1 MCPNRL
7 WFMKTK
13 LKPGILWHPQKE
25 SRKTRTHVFP
35 RRTKKE
41 NKYRWCTVCGPF
53 YLPSSPRVEIIVK
66 RSLLSIVILCISLVF
81 SGFDGVPKFFK
92 RQCAI
97 CQHWFSHCT
106 VILRVVEQDWCICN
120 YLCQTFFAQNEQ
132 SVVIIILE
140 SASIF
145 SINRFYQQC

>member
-1 MCPNRL
+1 MCPNLL

-13 LKPGILWHPQKE
+13 LNQGILWHPKRVTQLTFSHEEQK
-25 SRKTRTHVFP
+25 
-35 RRTKKE
+35 RRTNIDWSVHCVRSVLSSLSKGGNHLEKVTSI
-41 NKYRWCTVCGPF
+41 NSDTVHQLKFFLALMEC
-53 YLPSSPRVEIIVK
+53 
-66 RSLLSIVILCISLVF
+66 RS
-81 SGFDGVPKFFK
+81 FK